1 LFFNVCVDLWYFVLS
16 SSFDQYLVNLQSAQ
30 THVGN
35 FAKELKIKNRDY
47 KDMIEKSGK
56 VSDEKKEEYKKIR
69 QESVTNLN

>member
-1 LFFNVCVDLWYFVLS
+1 MNKFYDYSEN
-16 SSFDQYLVNLQSAQ
+16 YLQI
-30 THVGN
+30 N

>member
-1 LFFNVCVDLWYFVLS
+1 
-16 SSFDQYLVNLQSAQ
+16 VNLQSAQ